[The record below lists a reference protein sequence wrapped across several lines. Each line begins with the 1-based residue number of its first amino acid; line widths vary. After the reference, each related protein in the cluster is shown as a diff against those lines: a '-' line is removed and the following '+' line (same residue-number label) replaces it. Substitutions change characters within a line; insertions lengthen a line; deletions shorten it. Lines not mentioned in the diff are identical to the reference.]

1 MKLLPRSAA
10 YRIAILSALAFS
22 LATALVGLAVYFAAH
37 NAFERQLDMSIE
49 QASTSLHAEFDDEGP
64 AGLIE
69 AIAIREKSAT
79 KALGFAVFAPDGQRI
94 AGKLDT
100 AMPAPGWHRIVFHD
114 PVEGPDPARSFTAEL
129 ADGTRLVVAADLE
142 PVERIDETI
151 LTAFALGFLGILVIS
166 ALFATVLGSYL
177 KRRLDRIATVS
188 QGFAGGNLSQRARVG
203 EHADEFDQLAAAI
216 NGMLERIEGLLRNL
230 QQVTSDLAH
239 DMRTPLS
246 HLRRDLEYL
255 QDTDGPERDARIQ
268 AAIDKSDEI
277 LNLFAAILRISELEQ
292 ADLKRH
298 FQTLDLTRLVAEL
311 EEAHLPL
318 AEDSGH
324 ALRVTG
330 LRSEVFAEG
339 DRELLA
345 QALINLLQN
354 ALRHTPAGTVI
365 EIGADFEDG
374 KPVLF
379 VCDNGPGIAETDR
392 KRVLERFVRL
402 ESARSTPGNG
412 LGLSLA
418 RAIAE
423 AHGARF
429 ELRDARPGLKAVLV
443 FERQAA

>member
-1 MKLLPRSAA
+1 M
-10 YRIAILSALAFS
+10 
-22 LATALVGLAVYFAAH
+22 ATILVGTAVYYMVH
-37 NAFERQLDMSIE
+37 TAFERQLDMSIE
-49 QASTSLHAEFDDEGP
+49 QASTALHAEFHDDGP
-64 AGLIE
+64 AGLVE
-69 AIAIREKSAT
+69 AIAVREKSAT
-79 KALGFAVFAPDGQRI
+79 KTLGFAVFAPDGRRI
-94 AGKLDT
+94 AGRLDT
-100 AMPAPGWHRIVFHD
+100 PMPPLGWHRVVFRD
-114 PVEGPDPARSFTAEL
+114 PVEGPDPARAFIAEMD
-129 ADGTRLVVAADLE
+129 DGTRLVVAADLE

-151 LTAFALGFLGILVIS
+151 LTAFALGLLGVLAIGALLAVIL
-166 ALFATVLGSYL
+166 GGYL
-177 KRRLDRIATVS
+177 KRRLDRIASVS
-188 QGFAGGNLSQRARVG
+188 QGFAVGNLSQRASVG
-203 EHADEFDQLAAAI
+203 EHGDEFDQLAAAI
-216 NGMLERIEGLLRNL
+216 NGMLERIEALLRNL

-255 QDTDGPERDARIQ
+255 QDTDGPERDERIE
-268 AAIDKSDEI
+268 AAIEKSDEI
-277 LNLFAAILRISELEQ
+277 LNLFAAMLRISELEQ

-298 FQTLDLTRLVAEL
+298 FQILDLTRLVAEL

-324 ALRVTG
+324 ILRLTG
-330 LRSEVFAEG
+330 LRSGVLAEG

-354 ALRHTPAGTVI
+354 ALRHTPSDTAI
-365 EIGADFEDG
+365 EIGADIEDG

-379 VCDNGPGIAETDR
+379 VRDHGPGIDETDR

-418 RAIAE
+418 QAIAE